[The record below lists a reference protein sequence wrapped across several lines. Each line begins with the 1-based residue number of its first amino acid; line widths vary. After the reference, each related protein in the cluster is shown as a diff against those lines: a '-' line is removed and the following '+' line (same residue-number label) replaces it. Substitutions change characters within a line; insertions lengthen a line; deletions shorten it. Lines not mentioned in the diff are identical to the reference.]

1 MLVAL
6 RQRAG
11 WTPTYIGSQPE
22 GIWCN
27 AHYCVVVENSK
38 WSNQGKF
45 SGGLILRF

>member
-1 MLVAL
+1 MLLAL

-11 WTPTYIGSQPE
+11 WTATYIGSQPD

-27 AHYCVVVENSK
+27 ALYCVVENSK
-38 WSNQGKF
+38 WSNQGEF